1 MTLPRLALALLL
13 AATSPVRAETTVAPP
28 VTEASVDN
36 LGQVLQLD
44 ALFQVLREEGLAHG
58 ESLKADMFPSGGGA
72 DWEAEV
78 SRIYDA
84 TRLRADFTAALEA
97 SLGSDPEI
105 LAEITAFVASD
116 LGQRI
121 LTLEIEARRAFL
133 DTAAEEAA
141 QVAADDAAAA
151 KEPRVA
157 QLRRM
162 IDAADLLEMNVAG
175 ALSGNLAFMTGM
187 ASTGAY
193 GAVPDD
199 QLLSDV
205 WGQEDQI
212 RADTSTW
219 LYSYLGL
226 AYSPLTEAEMESYIK
241 FWQSPAGQRL
251 NAALFAAFDV
261 VFRDVSRDLGKAAG
275 IAMQGRDI

>member
-1 MTLPRLALALLL
+1 MSLPRLALALLL
-13 AATSPVRAETTVAPP
+13 AVAPPVRAETTVAPP
-28 VTEASVDN
+28 VAEASVDH
-36 LGQVLQLD
+36 LGKVLQLG

-58 ESLKADMFPSGGGA
+58 ELLKDDMFPSGGGA
-72 DWEAEV
+72 DWKAEV
-78 SRIYDA
+78 SRIYDVD
-84 TRLRADFTAALEA
+84 RLRANFTAALEA
-97 SLGSDPEI
+97 SLGSDPET
-105 LAEITAFVASD
+105 LAEIAAFFGSD

-121 LTLEIEARRAFL
+121 LKLEIEARRAFL

-151 KEPRVA
+151 KDPRVT

-162 IDAADLLEMNVAG
+162 IEAADLLEMNVAG
-175 ALSGNLAFMTGM
+175 TLSGNLSFMTGV

-193 GAVPDD
+193 GVVPDD
-199 QLLSDV
+199 QILSEV
-205 WGQEDQI
+205 WAQEDQI

-226 AYSPLTEAEMESYIK
+226 AYSSLTEAEMESYIK
-241 FWQSPAGQRL
+241 FWESPAGQRL